1 VKRAREVLGWLP
13 PYQVVLA
20 AFGIAV
26 GLVPGLPHVTVSADV
41 ILAVF
46 VPALIFEAA
55 LNLNLQALR
64 AVALPV
70 ALLATVG
77 VFMSI
82 GLVGALCHVVIGLDW
97 PSAILLGAILSP
109 SDPIAVVAVVR
120 RSGAPAR
127 LAALLEGESLFNDA
141 TGVTAFTAVLAAV
154 AAGGAFS
161 PAQAGSTFLLLS
173 LGGIAVGAAIGLPAA
188 ALVRSTRVAPLEVAV
203 TLVTAYG
210 SYLLAAR
217 LGVSGVV
224 AAATA
229 GLTMARVATW
239 GPDTE
244 RSWARI
250 AIILNA
256 ILFTLIGVALPAA
269 GVLSLAGSVATV
281 FGILLVARVLPVNL
295 LALGQPRRWRLLVWW
310 GGVRGALSVALALAA
325 TGGRHVD
332 GAVPVMAYG
341 VVALSLL
348 VQGSI
353 VRPAISSL
361 RLGSHEAGSKA
372 AD

>member
-332 GAVPVMAYG
+332 RAVPVIAYG